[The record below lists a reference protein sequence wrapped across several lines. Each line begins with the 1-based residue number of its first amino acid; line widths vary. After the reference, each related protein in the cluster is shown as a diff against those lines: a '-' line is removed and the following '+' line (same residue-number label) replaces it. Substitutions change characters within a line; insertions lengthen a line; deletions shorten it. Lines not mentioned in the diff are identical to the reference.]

1 MSRTKSVIVVFVA
14 SVLPAGG
21 VRAPATVSSRFAVL
35 RPFSRMAS
43 ALGAGRCVGGGP
55 SSGKSV
61 KALDLEGAPAHVT
74 VNLEGPEYK
83 ELSALSDKH
92 RVSLAWLGREAIIEF
107 LERYE
112 KEELQLTLTLSPERR
127 RAES

>member
-1 MSRTKSVIVVFVA
+1 
-14 SVLPAGG
+14 
-21 VRAPATVSSRFAVL
+21 
-35 RPFSRMAS
+35 MA
-43 ALGAGRCVGGGP
+43 AKHR
-55 SSGKSV
+55 
-61 KALDLEGAPAHVT
+61 VT
-74 VNLEGPEYK
+74 INLEGREYR